1 MKNTKIDFK
10 QQLNDK
16 GYKITPQRKAIL
28 DTFSTQKGKH
38 LSCEELFKIVRE
50 NYKGIG
56 LATVYR
62 TLPLLE
68 KMGLLNKIILE
79 DGFVRYE
86 LNNPQEE
93 HSHHHLICIACGNI
107 SEVQEDMLE
116 GLERQIR
123 SNNRFIIKNHSVK
136 FYGYCEKCSRENPSN

>member
-1 MKNTKIDFK
+1 MQNTKVDLK

-16 GYKITPQRKAIL
+16 GFKITPQRKAIL
-28 DTFSTQKGKH
+28 ATFSTQEGKH
-38 LSCEELFKIVRE
+38 LSCEEIFKLVRK
-50 NYKGIG
+50 NYPGIG
-56 LATVYR
+56 LATIYR

-93 HSHHHLICIACGNI
+93 HFHHHLICIACGAV

-116 GLERQIR
+116 TLEKQIY
-123 SNNRFIIKNHSVK
+123 SKTKFTVKNHSVK
-136 FYGYCEKCSRENPSN
+136 FYGYCEKCCPDSSD